1 MSPRTPSLSPISW
14 TLSMCLASFGRFS
27 RSIRSGAATDYSPS
41 RFLLSRLQSSST
53 GCSLVARLAT
63 QWLTVLRSGGS

>member
-1 MSPRTPSLSPISW
+1 M
-14 TLSMCLASFGRFS
+14 SMCLASFGRFS
-27 RSIRSGAATDYSPS
+27 RSIRSGAATDSPS